1 MPRASIIITTHNRPH
16 LLPRAVE
23 SARLAGSDVEIIV
36 VDDASTD
43 ETAKVCR
50 ALDGIRYVRV
60 ERNQGVAGARNVGIL
75 ASASEYLC
83 FLDDDDVRLAHTLD
97 AQVEALASAPEAGM
111 IYAQAELADQNG
123 EPSGRFYPSRCWQGD
138 IFWRLLSRNFI
149 PCGSVVFRRSCLSRV
164 GLLDAAVPGLDDWD
178 LWIRISELY
187 PVIALEQAVFRWRQS
202 TPSSAQGTSMAAELV
217 KQSARQFRERWMRLG
232 RVRDATETV
241 RRQARSEFSRNMASH
256 LLWEAA
262 RAAKSGGMTQA
273 LRNLSTAMRLFP
285 LEAMRAAINS
295 KNIRALFVKYLS
307 RHGTDQTGA
316 YQMKEQAG
324 RSE

>member
-23 SARLAGSDVEIIV
+23 SARLAGSDVEVIV

-43 ETAKVCR
+43 ETAAVCQK
-50 ALDGIRYVRV
+50 LEGIKYIRL
-60 ERNQGVAGARNVGIL
+60 ERNQRVAGARNVGML
-75 ASASEYLC
+75 ASTSAYLC

-97 AQVEALASAPEAGM
+97 AQIEVLESALEAGM
-111 IYAQAELADQNG
+111 IYAQAELANQSG
-123 EPSGRFYPSRCWQGD
+123 EPSGKLYPLPCWQGD

-149 PCGSVVFRRSCLSRV
+149 PCGSVVFRRSCLSSV

-187 PVIALEQAVFRWRQS
+187 PVIALERAVCRWRRS
-202 TPSSAQGTSMAAELV
+202 TPSSAQGTSVAAELV
-217 KQSARQFRERWMRLG
+217 NQCERQFRERWMRLG
-232 RVRDATETV
+232 RTLDATESI
-241 RRQARSEFSRNMASH
+241 RRQARLEFSRNMASH

-262 RAAKSGGMTQA
+262 RAVRSGRMTQA
-273 LRNLSTAMRLFP
+273 VRNLSTALRLFP
-285 LEAMRAAINS
+285 LEVVRAPLDS
-295 KNIRALFVKYLS
+295 KNIRALFVKYL
-307 RHGTDQTGA
+307 RRARADQTGA
-316 YQMKEQAG
+316 YHMKEQAG